1 MMKLDDMRTPTCPNC
16 GGAKLE
22 TEDIID
28 TYADTIEN
36 IYTEFT
42 VGVCP
47 NCGRQFSYTQTYN
60 LEPTGYEDLIDITED
75 EKEDEDDE

>member
-1 MMKLDDMRTPTCPNC
+1 MTIKLYDRRTPTCSNC
-16 GGAKLE
+16 GMAKLE

-28 TYADTIEN
+28 TFADIVEN

-47 NCGRQFSYTQTYN
+47 NCGRQFSYTQIYS

-75 EKEDEDDE
+75 EDE